1 MDFELAIIGSGP
13 AGLSAGIYAAR
24 SGVSAMIFE
33 SGIPGGTAN
42 INPLI
47 ENYLGFPSIRGTE
60 LADKIREHAEKY
72 VEIKSGEG
80 VDKLEVTDDLVKLT
94 TYTGS
99 YEAGAIILATGT
111 EYKRLG
117 VEGEA
122 KFAGKGVSYCAT
134 CDGMFFKDKQIAIV
148 GGGSTAA
155 VEALY
160 LANLTDKIS
169 LIHRRDELRA
179 EEIYVEQ
186 LKKKGVNIILNS
198 VVEEIYGE
206 GVVKG
211 LKLKNVNT
219 EEVTDMP
226 LNGVFVSVGE
236 SPKTE
241 LAQQIEVE
249 LDDHGYIKT
258 DKQMRTNV
266 KRVYAAGDVVGGVR
280 QIVTAAAEG
289 AIAALTSLEVLG
301 KQYPY

>member
-13 AGLSAGIYAAR
+13 GGLSAGVYAAR
-24 SGVSAMIFE
+24 SGVNAMIFE
-33 SGIPGGTAN
+33 AGMPGGTIN

-47 ENYLGFPSIRGTE
+47 ENYLGFKSIQGAD
-60 LADKIREHAEKY
+60 LALKMKEHAEKY
-72 VEIKSGEG
+72 VEIKTGEG
-80 VDKLEVTDDLVKLT
+80 VDKLEVVEDRVKLT
-94 TYTGS
+94 TYAGS
-99 YEAGAIILATGT
+99 YEAGAVILATGT
-111 EYKRLG
+111 EYRRLG
-117 VEGEA
+117 VKGENT
-122 KFAGKGVSYCAT
+122 FTGKGVSYCAT
-134 CDGMFFKDKQIAIV
+134 CDGMFFKNKPIAIV

-169 LIHRRDELRA
+169 LIHRRDKLRA

-186 LKKKGVNIILNS
+186 LKEKGVNLMLNS

-206 GVVKG
+206 DVVNG
-211 LKLKNVNT
+211 LKIKNVET
-219 EEVTDMP
+219 GEITDVP
-226 LNGVFVSVGE
+226 LNGVFVSIGE

-241 LAQQIEVE
+241 LAKQIGVE

-258 DKQMRTNV
+258 DKQMRTNI
-266 KRVYAAGDVVGGVR
+266 KRVYAVGDVTGGVR